1 VAGVSGNPVGR
12 TRGSRSRA
20 ALIREAIEEAL
31 QRGLS
36 DQADE
41 LMKKAMQ
48 MALEGDK
55 AMLRLILGDML
66 KPARS
71 ADPGAGKGAPRKV
84 VLKLTQ
90 NFGRPEATRPPI
102 EPAIEAEFK
111 PSED

>member
-1 VAGVSGNPVGR
+1 
-12 TRGSRSRA
+12 
-20 ALIREAIEEAL
+20 
-31 QRGLS
+31 
-36 DQADE
+36 
-41 LMKKAMQ
+41 MQ
-48 MALEGDK
+48 MALDGDK

-90 NFGRPEATRPPI
+90 NFGRPQDPKPTI
-102 EPAIEAEFK
+102 SPAIDADFK